1 MGAESV
7 SSFTASS
14 GAKLKSTTGADS
26 SRDAAASDETRTA
39 SNDRGWSA
47 QGTIYTFGF
56 WLSIMFVMLA
66 TLAAIIWIVV
76 RLVRKDEAADDSSD
90 LVYTNLQDARH
101 IYARIIK

>member
-1 MGAESV
+1 VGAES
-7 SSFTASS
+7 SA
-14 GAKLKSTTGADS
+14 
-26 SRDAAASDETRTA
+26 DAAASDETRAA

-56 WLSIMFVMLA
+56 WLSIVFAMLA
-66 TLAAIIWIVV
+66 ALAGIIWIVV
-76 RLVRKDEAADDSSD
+76 RLVRKGETSDDNSE